1 MGEGQF
7 GGNGSV
13 RWVVNAGHIKASEPP
28 TSDPA
33 PPKGHKHAGV
43 DETDGG
49 LFRIEIEL
57 PAGPIAQD
65 EFLTYFTAK
74 ARQGN
79 KIKFFLPIE
88 PDNGD
93 QVTIRWDSRPVQNGT
108 DSARVK
114 T

>member
-13 RWVVNAGHIKASEPP
+13 RWVVKAGHIKETEVP
-28 TSDPA
+28 TNDPV

-49 LFRIEIEL
+49 SFLIEIEL
-57 PAGPIAQD
+57 PAGTIAQD

-79 KIKFFLPIE
+79 KIKFSLPIE
-88 PDNGD
+88 ANNDD
-93 QVTIRWDSRPVQNGT
+93 QVTVSWDSRP
-108 DSARVK
+108 
-114 T
+114 